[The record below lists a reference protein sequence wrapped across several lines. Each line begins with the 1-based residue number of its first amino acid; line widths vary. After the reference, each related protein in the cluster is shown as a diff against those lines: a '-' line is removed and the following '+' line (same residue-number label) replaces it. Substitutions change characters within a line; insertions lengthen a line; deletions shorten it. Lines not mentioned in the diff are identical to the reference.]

1 MRALIRFSI
10 TALSIALMVSLTL
23 VASNRDVRAQ
33 QAAAPAP
40 EEAKQIPLTEKQI
53 DQFIAA
59 QKDIS
64 AITDELPENA
74 ADKPDPQVMA
84 QLDGVAKKYNFASF
98 EEYNEVAGSIGLVM
112 GGIDPQTKKYVGAEA
127 VLKNEID
134 GVMTDQNISPED
146 KKEQL
151 EQLDEEM
158 KSVEPVKIP
167 ANIELVT
174 KNLDKLSAAIPQG
187 EEGQEDK

>member
-1 MRALIRFSI
+1 MRAVIQFSI
-10 TALSIALMVSLTL
+10 TALSIALMASLTL
-23 VASNRDVRAQ
+23 VVSNRDVRAQ
-33 QAAAPAP
+33 QAAAPAT
-40 EEAKQIPLTEKQI
+40 EAAKQIPLTEKQI

-74 ADKPDPQVMA
+74 ADKPDPQMMA

-98 EEYNEVAGSIGLVM
+98 EEYNEVAGNIGLVM
-112 GGIDPQTKKYVGAEA
+112 GGIDPQTKKYVGAET

-187 EEGQEDK
+187 EEGQEGK